1 MRGNDDCGWTARREV
16 YGMRRPRG
24 STTGATAVSKTDR
37 SRGRQPPTR
46 SRLLKVLDAFSDERN
61 DLSLSEISRHT
72 GIPLTSTHRL
82 VADLTAWG
90 ALERDERRRY
100 RIGLRLWEIAT
111 LSPRGLGLRQAAMPF
126 LEDLYEATHENVQLA
141 VLDGF
146 EVVYVERL
154 SGRDAVNVLSR
165 VGGRFPAHATGVGL
179 VLLAYAD
186 AQAQE
191 RYFAVPLPRYT
202 DKTIADSRQLRC
214 VLADVRRMGYA
225 ISDGQVTLDAL
236 SVAAPIR
243 GANDEVIAALS
254 IVVPSAA
261 AQPHSLAPAVV
272 AAARGISRALRG
284 NRTRMRA

>member
-1 MRGNDDCGWTARREV
+1 
-16 YGMRRPRG
+16 MRRPRD
-24 STTGATAVSKTDR
+24 SAIGATAAPNTDR
-37 SRGRQPPTR
+37 SRGQQPPVR
-46 SRLLKVLDAFSDERN
+46 SRLLKVLGAFSDERN
-61 DLSLSEISRHT
+61 ELSLSEISRRT
-72 GIPLTSTHRL
+72 GIPLSTTHRL
-82 VADLTAWG
+82 VADLTTWG

-126 LEDLYEATHENVQLA
+126 MEDLYEATHENVQLA

-154 SGRDAVNVLSR
+154 SGRDAVSVRSR

-186 AQAQE
+186 AQTQE
-191 RYFAVPLPRYT
+191 RCLAAPLRRYT
-202 DKTIADSRQLRC
+202 DKTVADSRQLRG

-225 ISDGQVTLDAL
+225 VSDGQVTLDAL

-243 GANDEVIAALS
+243 GGNDEVVAALS
-254 IVVPSAA
+254 IVVPSAG
-261 AQPHSLAPAVV
+261 AQPHSLAAAVV
-272 AAARGISRALRG
+272 AAARGISRALGG
-284 NRTRMRA
+284 NRTRNAT